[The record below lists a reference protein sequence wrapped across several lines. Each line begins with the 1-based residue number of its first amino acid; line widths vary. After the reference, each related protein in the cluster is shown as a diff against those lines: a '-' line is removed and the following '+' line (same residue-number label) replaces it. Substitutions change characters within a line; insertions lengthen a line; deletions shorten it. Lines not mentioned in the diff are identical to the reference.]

1 MAVGSKPAMIVSRL
15 RLLVVLWIPPRDP
28 PSRSGLARH
37 DMTPTSPEALST
49 PEPVNRVAPPMPW
62 PTGWIAPELT
72 DAQGRALPRLVACM
86 TARAGGVSQ
95 APYASFN
102 LGDHVADDPV
112 AVARNRELAGRF
124 MARLAGQTDAAVGV
138 HAGVD
143 ACFEAVAPW
152 PVAWLEQVHG
162 ARMHRLRASDV
173 GPHGHMLTPRADGL
187 FTTEPGLVCAVM
199 VADCL
204 PILLADQQGRGV
216 AALHAGWRGLAGA
229 GEAMGGRGIVEAGVA
244 ALCEATQAPASDL
257 VAWLG
262 PCIGPR
268 RFQVGADVLA
278 AFGVDPFA
286 VAARGADRPDA
297 PDPCFQPDTDAGEA
311 SPRWWADLA
320 GLARLR
326 LRAAG
331 VEAVSG
337 GTWCTVDE
345 PARFFSYRRDRVTG
359 RQAAMIALR

>member
-1 MAVGSKPAMIVSRL
+1 M
-15 RLLVVLWIPPRDP
+15 D
-28 PSRSGLARH
+28 
-37 DMTPTSPEALST
+37 TPFTL
-49 PEPVNRVAPPMPW
+49 EPVGKASPFMPW
-62 PTGWIAPELT
+62 PDGWIAPELT
-72 DAQGRALPRLVACM
+72 DAHGRSLPRVVACM
-86 TARAGGVSQ
+86 TARAGGVSLS
-95 APYASFN
+95 PYASFN
-102 LGDHVADDPV
+102 LGDHVADDPA
-112 AVARNRELAGRF
+112 AVTRNRELAGRF
-124 MARLAGQTDAAVGV
+124 MAGLAGQTDASA
-138 HAGVD
+138 AVD
-143 ACFEAVAPW
+143 ALAPW

-162 ARMHRLRASDV
+162 ARMHRLSADDV
-173 GPHGHMLTPRADGL
+173 GRDGCVRAAQADGV

-204 PILLADQQGRGV
+204 PILLADCRGRGV

-229 GEAMGGRGIVEAGVA
+229 GQAMGGRGIVEAGVA
-244 ALCEATQAPASDL
+244 ALCEATRADASDL

-278 AFGVDPFA
+278 AFGVDPLA
-286 VAARGADRPDA
+286 VVATGANRSGGPDA
-297 PDPCFQPDTDAGEA
+297 CFQPDADAGVAE
-311 SPRWWADLA
+311 PRWWADLA

-331 VEAVSG
+331 VESVCG
-337 GTWCTVDE
+337 GTWCTVDA